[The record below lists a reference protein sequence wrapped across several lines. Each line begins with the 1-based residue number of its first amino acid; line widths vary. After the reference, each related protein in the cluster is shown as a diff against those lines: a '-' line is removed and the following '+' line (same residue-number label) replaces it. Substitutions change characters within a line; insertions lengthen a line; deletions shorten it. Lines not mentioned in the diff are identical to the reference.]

1 MNFLKVTVA
10 ILILVACSSKP
21 KLGEIGNYQ
30 VELENAKADFNVLMW
45 EQGMKTKKEK
55 VYASYSNNNIH
66 FAQGVIAG
74 KPLHGKYKEVGI
86 NGELLVV
93 GEFNKG
99 LKNGYWTYYNTEG
112 RLLSDLTY
120 KQGDTATTVK
130 FYSENGQ
137 VETEIIPI
145 AIKLKQ
151 EKSQAKKDKRA
162 EKKAACKAKEC
173 KWFPKRL
180 KKDTSAVIAPV
191 DSLLKK

>member
-1 MNFLKVTVA
+1 MKGQIF
-10 ILILVACSSKP
+10 ILGRDSSKVNI
-21 KLGEIGNYQ
+21 EIDHDTISAIHAQ
-30 VELENAKADFNVLMW
+30 IVL
-45 EQGMKTKKEK
+45 
-55 VYASYSNNNIH
+55 
-66 FAQGVIAG
+66 
-74 KPLHGKYKEVGI
+74 L